1 MKILYLHGLDS
12 LGLTSEKQEVFEKFE
27 FEVIAPI
34 INYREKEPV
43 FFESLINKHNP
54 DLLIGSSMG
63 GRMAYWLSNKYTLP
77 AILLN
82 PAIGHELCEQI
93 IPITNYE
100 KEKSHSKQ
108 LFVFGENDEIVK
120 MSEVIEFTG
129 PAIHCITLEETAHQ
143 LSADD
148 LETALF
154 YYLDFIN

>member
-12 LGLTSEKQEVFEKFE
+12 LGLTTEKQEILEKFE

-34 INYREKEPV
+34 INYREQNTS
-43 FFESLINKHNP
+43 FFDVLINKHKP
-54 DLLIGSSMG
+54 ELLIGSSMG
-63 GRMAYWLSNKYTLP
+63 GRFAYWLSNKYTIP

-93 IPITNYE
+93 LPIADYE
-100 KEKSHSKQ
+100 KEKSHAKQ
-108 LFVFGENDEIVK
+108 LFVFGENDEVVK
-120 MSEVIEFTG
+120 MNDVIAFTG

-143 LSADD
+143 LSAED